1 MRGRDAVYCVTC
13 ERGRSAPRR
22 ASRVMRRGSRVIYYV
37 YERCFF
43 VFVRFILLARLE
55 ETCVALPPINTQQPH
70 EHDC

>member
-1 MRGRDAVYCVTC
+1 
-13 ERGRSAPRR
+13 
-22 ASRVMRRGSRVIYYV
+22 MRRGSRVIYYV